1 MAGSRQGAASIFEV
15 NLRTGAVALAWT
27 LLLVMTL
34 FAAPAAQAQ
43 TYTVIHNFTGGIAG
57 DWPWTDLT
65 ITPSGT
71 MYGTT
76 FHGGSSQDF
85 DCEYSG
91 CGIVFELYRRNGSWI
106 FNPLY
111 DFRIQYG
118 GFPKSAPV
126 IGSDGALYGA
136 ALTGGQL
143 SSDCINSG
151 CGTVYKL
158 QPSPT
163 PPSTVILGWHP
174 TIVYGFTGTEND
186 GGNPGGL
193 IRDQA
198 GNLYG
203 ADGGGPAACGLIYE
217 LSRSG
222 NSWVLNKLYDGFTC
236 HGDYES
242 IGPGGLVF
250 DNDGNLYGVT
260 YEGGSGQCTAYRLGC
275 GTVFKLTHTDSG
287 WTANTL
293 YEFNQATDGGGVVGL
308 VRDAAGNLYGGAESG
323 GSGGGGAV
331 WELSPAGGGG
341 WTFTVLYNFPGSNYT
356 GPAGRMALDAA
367 GNLYGITQSDGAFG
381 RGNVFKF
388 TPSNG
393 GWIYTSLYDFTGGND
408 GAFPLKGPS
417 LDAAGNIYGTAYYA
431 GADNGGVVWEITP

>member
-1 MAGSRQGAASIFEV
+1 MPNSKQSAASKFAIE
-15 NLRTGAVALAWT
+15 LRAGKIALVLAAT
-27 LLLVMTL
+27 FAMAVMTI
-34 FAAPAAQAQ
+34 PAAQAQ
-43 TYTVIHNFTGGIAG
+43 TYTVIHNFTGGYAG
-57 DWPWTDLT
+57 AWPWTDLT
-65 ITPSGT
+65 ITPNGR

-85 DCEYSG
+85 DCQYSG
-91 CGIVFELYRRNGSWI
+91 CGIVFELYQRNGNWV

-126 IGSDGALYGA
+126 VGSDGALYGA
-136 ALTGGQL
+136 ALTGGLL
-143 SSDCINSG
+143 SSDCINAG

-163 PPSTVILGWHP
+163 RPTNVLLNWQP
-174 TIVYGFTGTEND
+174 TIVYDFMGTEDD

-203 ADGGGPAACGLIYE
+203 GNGGGPYSCGLIYE

-222 NSWVLNKLYDGFTC
+222 NTWTFNKLYDGFPC

-250 DNDGNLYGVT
+250 DNEGNLYGVT
-260 YEGGSGQCTAYRLGC
+260 YSGGSGQCTDFRLGC

-287 WTANTL
+287 WTATTL
-293 YEFNQATDGGGVVGL
+293 YEFNEPTDGGGVVGV
-308 VRDAAGNLYGGAESG
+308 VRDAAGNLYGGTATG
-323 GSGGGGAV
+323 GSAAGGTV
-331 WELSPAGGGG
+331 WELSPTGGGG
-341 WTFTVLYNFPGSNYT
+341 WTFQVLYSFTGSIYG
-356 GPAGRMALDAA
+356 GPIGRMALDAA
-367 GNLYGITQSDGAFG
+367 GNLYGVTQSDGAYG
-381 RGNVFKF
+381 QGNVFKF
-388 TPSNG
+388 TSSNG
-393 GWIYTSLYDFTGGND
+393 GWIYTDLHDFTGGDD

-417 LDAAGNIYGTAYYA
+417 LDTAGNIYGTASYA
-431 GADNGGVVWEITP
+431 GSNGAGVVWEITP